1 MEYNIKYKEIYMNIT
16 IESKYGKVIG
26 EVIERFCVKVHVE
39 GEEKRGFYV
48 INKKVEDVTDDDLL
62 KASEEIMSREVK
74 VEE

>member
-1 MEYNIKYKEIYMNIT
+1 MEIT
-16 IESKYGKVIG
+16 IESKYGKVVG

-48 INKKVEDVTDDDLL
+48 INKRIENVTDDDLL

>member
-1 MEYNIKYKEIYMNIT
+1 MNIT
-16 IESKYGKVIG
+16 IESEYGKVVG

>member
-1 MEYNIKYKEIYMNIT
+1 MNIT
-16 IESKYGKVIG
+16 IESEYGKVVG
-26 EVIERFCVKVHVE
+26 EVIERFCVKVYVE
-39 GEEKRGFYV
+39 GEEKRGFYI

>member
-1 MEYNIKYKEIYMNIT
+1 MNIT
-16 IESKYGKVIG
+16 IESEYGKVIG

>member
-1 MEYNIKYKEIYMNIT
+1 MEIT
-16 IESKYGKVIG
+16 IESKYGKVVG
-26 EVIERFCVKVHVE
+26 EVIERFCVKAHVE

-48 INKKVEDVTDDDLL
+48 INKRIENVTDDDLL

>member
-1 MEYNIKYKEIYMNIT
+1 MNIT
-16 IESKYGKVIG
+16 IESEYGKVIG

-48 INKKVEDVTDDDLL
+48 INKRIENVTDDDLL

>member
-1 MEYNIKYKEIYMNIT
+1 MDIT

-26 EVIERFCVKVHVE
+26 EVIEHFCVKVHVE

-48 INKKVEDVTDDDLL
+48 INKRVEDVTDDDLL

>member
-1 MEYNIKYKEIYMNIT
+1 MRT
-16 IESKYGKVIG
+16 VLESKYGKIIG

-48 INKKVEDVTDDDLL
+48 INKSIEDVTDDDLL

-74 VEE
+74 ED

>member
-1 MEYNIKYKEIYMNIT
+1 MNIT
-16 IESKYGKVIG
+16 FDSKYGKVIG
-26 EVIERFCVKVHVE
+26 DVVERFCVKVHVE

-48 INKKVEDVTDDDLL
+48 INKRIEDVTDNDLL